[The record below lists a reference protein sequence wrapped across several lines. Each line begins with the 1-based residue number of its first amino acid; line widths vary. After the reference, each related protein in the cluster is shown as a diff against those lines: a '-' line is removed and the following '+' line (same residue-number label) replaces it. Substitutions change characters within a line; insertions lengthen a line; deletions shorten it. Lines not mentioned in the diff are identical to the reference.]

1 MNSASS
7 NADTTSSVPS
17 GLTSQHGP
25 SQPGPSRQTQRIHF
39 PSEHVSS
46 SSKVPSSPARSASGW
61 YPPESSSR
69 ADTSRTI
76 LSSGHDA
83 DTFERR
89 RVRSTLASDSLRPF
103 GSYSRSQFLADS
115 TRSRTSGR
123 RTVSHSLHSSDR
135 SNTRGTSS
143 MASSPLSGGVLLP
156 SEEINAREW
165 YVRRLLFVRT
175 PFTNEL
181 DPNIL
186 ADLHKAL
193 QYKSHVEQHLK
204 EAKSPTE
211 FPSPLPSMSGP
222 SSNASPDLFTSKGVS
237 PFSEPDTPVKAEFI
251 DFSPST
257 GKSSL
262 HPIPKS
268 SDDGATLDW
277 SGLATDDDK
286 HEKKW
291 TMPLPRRSSKDK
303 KPPLSRKAL
312 VEKQDVQY
320 SEKISRIRANLN
332 EQTMRKAEITRD
344 QLQRRYA
351 AFDAAYTSSRSNL
364 NLADVARWYD
374 KQGRTIKSQ
383 IAESE
388 SMPWL
393 RHLISKQGPRQQER
407 RSPWNLSAM
416 IVDHYVKSHSDTE
429 SFLSPISAGNENSD
443 VTSSST
449 PARYRQVSKP
459 TSLGSIDAALARKS
473 EEMISFE
480 PMTQPRGDSL
490 ETESRV
496 SVDTQLKRWRQAL
509 LNRADH
515 DMSSDSSISR
525 KRNGSLE
532 QRNTHAGRN
541 SSASGF
547 SPLHNL
553 GVTKLPHRTPAK
565 SDDGQSSAADT
576 VPEGLNEDQESES
589 KFKKKS
595 SHEKRRSR
603 FPLSLD
609 LGSAQRS
616 QGDSKHSPAPIS
628 IADLRTDASQPN
640 KSRNL
645 PVRKE
650 RPAVGSV
657 DTFDDAMS
665 SNNHLGSPIV
675 LGPVRKTHEKRAQ
688 KLSLPPAFQTRRP
701 RGRSD
706 TRTEAQRHALQVE
719 YNRKQELLDALL
731 ARNQRMKSLLQLAAR
746 SITDYD
752 ETQSA
757 ISDKLGLGYSRL
769 PPEVLETLKHDP
781 SAIAGHLRNLK
792 GWRAVEDIHNRRE
805 RQREI
810 LQTFVASLPNTV
822 APLSLPKDGIYEN
835 AIANLRGLVERL
847 HSQRNIVLSHV
858 RQTQELLSKVKKMR
872 DELKPEF
879 DETSRHTSVNY
890 PELVRLESLL
900 DELVNETNHLWR
912 FAEASLSF
920 LLASVAPVMKTFG
933 RPVWDELHDF
943 LVIPL
948 YRNGFS
954 GEEHWYPVSFPRR
967 SFMQWLRLLLVAAC
981 APALLYHGGR
991 AFLALLTHGYVLR
1004 IPSFIPTFAV
1014 YIVFSSIMCAFGS
1027 VLSGLFIAVLCEI
1040 FIVFWWTLW
1049 LLHIVQ

>member
-1 MNSASS
+1 MNTASS
-7 NADTTSSVPS
+7 NADTTSPVPS
-17 GLTSQHGP
+17 GLTSQHSP
-25 SQPGPSRQTQRIHF
+25 SQPGPSRQTQQIRF
-39 PSEHVSS
+39 PSEPVSS
-46 SSKVPSSPARSASGW
+46 SSKAPSSPSRSASGLIS
-61 YPPESSSR
+61 PESSSR
-69 ADTSRTI
+69 ADTSRAV

-83 DTFERR
+83 DTFGRR
-89 RVRSTLASDSLRPF
+89 RIRSTLAPDSLRPF
-103 GSYSRSQFLADS
+103 GSYSRSQHLADS

-135 SNTRGTSS
+135 SNTRGASS
-143 MASSPLSGGVLLP
+143 IGSSPLFGGVLLP
-156 SEEINAREW
+156 SEEINANQE
-165 YVRRLLFVRT
+165 
-175 PFTNEL
+175 N

-204 EAKSPTE
+204 EAKSFTE
-211 FPSPLPSMSGP
+211 FPSSLPSMSGP
-222 SSNASPDLFTSKGVS
+222 NASPNLFTSKGVL
-237 PFSEPDTPVKAEFI
+237 PLSEPNTPIKAEFI

-262 HPIPKS
+262 HPVPKS

-277 SGLATDDDK
+277 SGSAADDDK

-303 KPPLSRKAL
+303 NPPLSRKAL
-312 VEKQDVQY
+312 VEKQDVKY
-320 SEKISRIRANLN
+320 SEKISRIKANLN
-332 EQTMRKAEITRD
+332 EHTMRKAEITRD

-351 AFDAAYTSSRSNL
+351 AFDAAHMSSGSNL
-364 NLADVARWYD
+364 NLADVARWYNR
-374 KQGRTIKSQ
+374 QGKTIKSQ

-393 RHLISKQGPRQQER
+393 RHLTSKRDPRQQEC

-429 SFLSPISAGNENSD
+429 FFLSPISAGNENSD
-443 VTSSST
+443 VTSSS
-449 PARYRQVSKP
+449 PARCRQVSKP

-473 EEMISFE
+473 DEMISFE
-480 PMTQPRGDSL
+480 PMTHPRGDSL

-496 SVDTQLKRWRQAL
+496 SVDTQLKRWRQSL

-541 SSASGF
+541 SSASAL

-553 GVTKLPHRTPAK
+553 GVTKLPHRTLAK
-565 SDDGQSSAADT
+565 SDDGQSSAADS

-589 KFKKKS
+589 KVKKIS
-595 SHEKRRSR
+595 SREKRRSR

-616 QGDSKHSPAPIS
+616 QGDSNHSPAPIS

-650 RPAVGSV
+650 RPVVGSV

-675 LGPVRKTHEKRAQ
+675 LSPVQKTHEKRAQ

-746 SITDYD
+746 SMADYD

-805 RQREI
+805 RQRQI
-810 LQTFVASLPNTV
+810 LQTFVASLPDTV

-847 HSQRNIVLSHV
+847 HSQRNTVLSHV

-900 DELVNETNHLWR
+900 DELVNGTNHLWR

-967 SFMQWLRLLLVAAC
+967 SFTQWLRLLLVAAC
-981 APALLYHGGR
+981 APALLYHGCR

-1014 YIVFSSIMCAFGS
+1014 YIVFSSIMFAFGS
-1027 VLSGLFIAVLCEI
+1027 VLSGLFIAVLCEM